1 MLDEKRRNLLKRQ
14 RQLLS
19 HLVTGTPAP
28 TGYDA
33 KRLGLVGSG
42 LKMKRQHEAIGCWP
56 SLSQFAE
63 LFEEYARRH
72 LRPPGGLPRIDGY
85 RFAQYLIHK
94 GLANAE
100 VGRLV
105 LHYTERNGR
114 ISPRP
119 CWQKWLYSLRRHN
132 FAIGGPSSAP
142 ALAASLAPAYAK

>member
-1 MLDEKRRNLLKRQ
+1 MLDEKRRSLLKRQ

-33 KRLGLVGSG
+33 KRLGLVGLG
-42 LKMKRQHEAIGCWP
+42 LKMKRQHEAIGCWH

-63 LFEEYARRH
+63 LFEEYAHTH

-94 GLANAE
+94 GLGNAE
-100 VGRLV
+100 VDWLV

-114 ISPRP
+114 ISPRTL
-119 CWQKWLYSLRRHN
+119 WQKWLYSLKRTYLALGDPRS
-132 FAIGGPSSAP
+132 GPV
-142 ALAASLAPAYAK
+142 LATTLAPVYAK